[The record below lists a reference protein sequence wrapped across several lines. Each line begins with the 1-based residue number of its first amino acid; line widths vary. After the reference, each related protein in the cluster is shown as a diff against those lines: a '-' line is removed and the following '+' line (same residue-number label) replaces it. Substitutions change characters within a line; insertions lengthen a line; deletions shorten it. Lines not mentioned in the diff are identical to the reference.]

1 MLTRQPSSDY
11 DSDNGVPSAYGYD
24 TGSEIDTSPKKSIK
38 AKKTFKP
45 SHKKKIQLTF
55 EELTVRTIP

>member
-1 MLTRQPSSDY
+1 MLTKQGSSDY
-11 DSDNGVPSAYGYD
+11 ESDVPSAYGYD
-24 TGSEIDTSPKKSIK
+24 TSSDVDSPSKNSIK